1 VGLDDYFSMRR
12 RIIWMLF
19 MAGGYWL
26 MFGIKGGY
34 DNNAECLTV
43 AVAGA
48 VIGLGF
54 AYASEKPD
62 NITAARLKIAYW
74 PVTLVLFVTY
84 PTIGI
89 WLDNRD
95 WGTGW
100 IWKPFSVA
108 ASIGLLVG
116 IAHCLAACRKLRLHR
131 NRRVRE

>member
-1 VGLDDYFSMRR
+1 
-12 RIIWMLF
+12 MLF
-19 MAGGYWL
+19 MAVGYWL

-34 DNNAECLTV
+34 DNNTESLTV

-54 AYASEKPD
+54 AYASEKAD

-89 WLDNRD
+89 WLDNRN

-108 ASIGLLVG
+108 AGIGLFVG
-116 IAHCLAACRKLRLHR
+116 IAHCLAACRRLRLHCKR
-131 NRRVRE
+131 GVNPRSG